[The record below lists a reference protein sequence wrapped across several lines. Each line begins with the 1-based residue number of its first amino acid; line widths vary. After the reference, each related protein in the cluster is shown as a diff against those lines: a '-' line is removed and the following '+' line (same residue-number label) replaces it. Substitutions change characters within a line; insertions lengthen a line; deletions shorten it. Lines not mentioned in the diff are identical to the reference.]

1 MIKITLITLGKLK
14 ESYLK
19 SAVAEYAKRLSRYC
33 NLDIV
38 ELNPQSLSENP
49 SDREVDIALEK
60 EAEMIFR
67 QIPPNAFTYALCVEG
82 KQMPSDDFAKL
93 FDRNISQ
100 GKNMCFIIGS
110 SFGLHPSVKSR
121 CDMRLSVSEMTF
133 PHQLFR
139 VMLCEQIYRAFKI
152 CEGSRYHK

>member
-1 MIKITLITLGKLK
+1 MIKVTIIALGKLK
-14 ESYLK
+14 EAYLR

-33 NLDIV
+33 SFDIV
-38 ELNPQSLSENP
+38 EINPQQLSENP
-49 SDREVDIALEK
+49 SVGEVESALSREAALIE
-60 EAEMIFR
+60 R
-67 QIPPNAFTYALCVEG
+67 HIPSGAFTCALCIEG
-82 KQMPSDDFAKL
+82 KQMPSEGLAKL
-93 FDRNISQ
+93 FRQNMSQ

-110 SFGLHPSVKSR
+110 SFGLHDSVKKR
-121 CDMRLSVSEMTF
+121 ADMRLSVSEMTF

>member
-49 SDREVDIALEK
+49 SDREVETALEK

-67 QIPPNAFTYALCVEG
+67 QIPQNAFTCALCVEG
-82 KQMPSDDFAKL
+82 KQMPSEDFAKL

-110 SFGLHPSVKSR
+110 SFGLHDSVKKR
-121 CDMRLSVSEMTF
+121 ADMRLSVSEMTF